1 LKFEKG
7 PDMKKIYFVIFAFSI
22 LLITAC
28 GGAGAAVQPGKLS
41 GKQDTAMLE
50 WAEYEGGLV
59 NAFHVDL
66 SDLIGATEYVMDLT
80 IEADMQ
86 TLTGHQSVTYT
97 NLEGVSLGDIY
108 FRTYPV
114 HAGGSMIVTNLT
126 VNGEEVQTSL
136 ENEETSLRVSL
147 IEPLQPGD
155 TVVIEMD
162 FIATV
167 PTDMGGNYGLYVY
180 TDEILALDKF
190 YPTIPVYNHEGWNVE
205 DPPINA
211 DLVFNDAAF
220 FDVTVHVP
228 EDLVLVASGTEADS
242 QISKGTQTVR
252 FLGGPQRD
260 FYIAASARFTSDSRM
275 VGDTLVTSYF
285 PPEYEEM
292 GKMVLDTAADALQI
306 FSEQYGTYPYIE
318 LDMVSTPMNAGGMEY
333 AGAAAMSLFL
343 YDPEVSISGIPGK
356 IFLES
361 ATAHEVAHQ
370 WFFNQVMND
379 QLDEPWLDE
388 GFAQYLT
395 YVYYLEKY
403 GSEAAAS
410 YRDSWDKRWARLDFA
425 EVPIGKPAGDYARE
439 EYSPIIYGRAPIFIE
454 TLAAEMGAETFAE
467 FMRAY
472 VDMYRWETVTTD
484 DFIRMAEESCA
495 CELDALFETWWQVD

>member
-1 LKFEKG
+1 
-7 PDMKKIYFVIFAFSI
+7 
-22 LLITAC
+22 
-28 GGAGAAVQPGKLS
+28 
-41 GKQDTAMLE
+41 
-50 WAEYEGGLV
+50 
-59 NAFHVDL
+59 
-66 SDLIGATEYVMDLT
+66 
-80 IEADMQ
+80 
-86 TLTGHQSVTYT
+86 
-97 NLEGVSLGDIY
+97 
-108 FRTYPV
+108 
-114 HAGGSMIVTNLT
+114 
-126 VNGEEVQTSL
+126 
-136 ENEETSLRVSL
+136 
-147 IEPLQPGD
+147 
-155 TVVIEMD
+155 
-162 FIATV
+162 
-167 PTDMGGNYGLYVY
+167 
-180 TDEILALDKF
+180 
-190 YPTIPVYNHEGWNVE
+190 
-205 DPPINA
+205 
-211 DLVFNDAAF
+211 
-220 FDVTVHVP
+220 
-228 EDLVLVASGTEADS
+228 
-242 QISKGTQTVR
+242 
-252 FLGGPQRD
+252 
-260 FYIAASARFTSDSRM
+260 
-275 VGDTLVTSYF
+275 
-285 PPEYEEM
+285 M